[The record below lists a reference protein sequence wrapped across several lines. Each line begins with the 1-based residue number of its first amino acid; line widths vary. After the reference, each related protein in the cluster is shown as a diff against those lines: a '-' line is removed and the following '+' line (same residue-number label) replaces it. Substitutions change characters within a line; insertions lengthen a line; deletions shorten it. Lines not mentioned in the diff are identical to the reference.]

1 MKLHKKSLICWSLL
15 LLVSLS
21 SCSWKPEKEVVVQTK
36 IVKPVIEIKERP
48 KGVKMLPVKFYVVTE
63 KNYEEFKEKFKKDNG
78 DFVFYAMS
86 VPSYE
91 NLALDMAELRRY
103 IEQQKEIIIY
113 YEKAVKDD
121 KEKK

>member
-1 MKLHKKSLICWSLL
+1 MLHKKSLICWSLL
-15 LLVSLS
+15 LLVTLS

-63 KNYEEFKEKFKKDNG
+63 KNYDEFKERFKKENG
-78 DFVFYAMS
+78 EFVFYAMS

>member
-1 MKLHKKSLICWSLL
+1 MMLHKKFLIFWSLL

-21 SCSWKPEKEVVVQTK
+21 SCSWKPEKQVVVQTK

-63 KNYEEFKEKFKKDNG
+63 KNYEEFKEKFKKENG

>member
-1 MKLHKKSLICWSLL
+1 MLHKKFLIFWSLL
-15 LLVSLS
+15 LLVTLS

-63 KNYEEFKEKFKKDNG
+63 KNYEEFKERFKKENG
-78 DFVFYAMS
+78 EFVFYAMS

>member
-1 MKLHKKSLICWSLL
+1 MLHKKFLIFWSLL

-21 SCSWKPEKEVVVQTK
+21 SCSWKPEKQVVVQTK
-36 IVKPVIEIKERP
+36 LVKPVIEIKERP

-63 KNYEEFKEKFKKDNG
+63 KNYEEFKKKFKKENG
-78 DFVFYAMS
+78 EFVFYAMS

-121 KEKK
+121 KEKE

>member
-1 MKLHKKSLICWSLL
+1 MFHKKFLIFWSLL

-63 KNYEEFKEKFKKDNG
+63 KNYDEFKERFKKENG
-78 DFVFYAMS
+78 EFVFYAMS

>member
-1 MKLHKKSLICWSLL
+1 MLHKKSLICWSLL
-15 LLVSLS
+15 LLVTLS

-78 DFVFYAMS
+78 EFVFYAMS

>member
-1 MKLHKKSLICWSLL
+1 MLHKKFLTFWSLL

-21 SCSWKPEKEVVVQTK
+21 SCSWKPEKQVVVQTK
-36 IVKPVIEIKERP
+36 LVKPVIEIKERP

-63 KNYEEFKEKFKKDNG
+63 KNYEEFKERFKKENG
-78 DFVFYAMS
+78 EFVFYAMS

-121 KEKK
+121 KEKE

>member
-1 MKLHKKSLICWSLL
+1 MLHKKFLICWSLL

-63 KNYEEFKEKFKKDNG
+63 KNYKEFKDKFKKDNG
-78 DFVFYAMS
+78 EFVFYAMS

>member
-1 MKLHKKSLICWSLL
+1 MLHKKSLICWSLL
-15 LLVSLS
+15 LLVTLS

-63 KNYEEFKEKFKKDNG
+63 KNYEEFKQRFKKENG
-78 DFVFYAMS
+78 EFVFYAMS

-121 KEKK
+121 KEKE

>member
-1 MKLHKKSLICWSLL
+1 MMLHRKFLIFWSLL

-21 SCSWKPEKEVVVQTK
+21 SCSWKPEKEIVVQTK
-36 IVKPVIEIKERP
+36 IVTPTIEIKQRP

-113 YEKAVKDD
+113 YEKAVKP
-121 KEKK
+121 KEEKK

>member
-1 MKLHKKSLICWSLL
+1 MLHKKFLIFWSLL

-21 SCSWKPEKEVVVQTK
+21 SCSWKPEKQVVVQTK

-63 KNYEEFKEKFKKDNG
+63 KNYEEFKERFKKENG

-121 KEKK
+121 KEKE

>member
-21 SCSWKPEKEVVVQTK
+21 SCSWKPEKELVVQTK

>member
-1 MKLHKKSLICWSLL
+1 MLHKKFLICGSLL

-63 KNYEEFKEKFKKDNG
+63 KNYEEFKERFKKENG

-121 KEKK
+121 KEKE